1 MQANATKTKLYVAPV
16 ASTSFLD
23 GAYWDGATS
32 SIRFTYR
39 TEPLRNEESEVRNVS
54 IRFRRAMVAI
64 KRAESFSR
72 VEHSRD
78 CYDTLVEV
86 EDSEWLEAERDSV
99 LNARMKEAHH
109 YMIYLDGPSSS
120 GSFELIAEG
129 WSVEDTPE
137 VKA

>member
-1 MQANATKTKLYVAPV
+1 MQVDALKKKLYVAPV

-39 TEPLRNEESEVRNVS
+39 TEPEREKESKVQNVS
-54 IRFRRAMVAI
+54 IRFRRAMLVMQ
-64 KRAESFSR
+64 RAESFSR
-72 VEHSRD
+72 VEHIRD

-86 EDSEWLEAERDSV
+86 EDSEWLAAEKDS
-99 LNARMKEAHH
+99 LSKARMKEAHH
-109 YMIYLDGPSSS
+109 YMVYFDSP

-137 VKA
+137 VQA